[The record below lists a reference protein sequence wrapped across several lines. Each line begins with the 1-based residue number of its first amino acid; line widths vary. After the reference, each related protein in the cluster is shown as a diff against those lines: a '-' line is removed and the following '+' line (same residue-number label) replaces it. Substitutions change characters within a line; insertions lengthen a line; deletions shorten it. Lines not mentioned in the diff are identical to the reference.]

1 VARRLLRSWAR
12 AASPE
17 AGGSHPPG
25 RVPDTPA
32 NSGAGSIVAA
42 ADAAYFRGIRAP
54 REVETMRQQQ
64 ITKRTTRPIAA
75 PLDLRT
81 PTGRRLPF

>member
-1 VARRLLRSWAR
+1 VLARSSQQAPLPTFEVS
-12 AASPE
+12 E
-17 AGGSHPPG
+17 QAGKVG
-25 RVPDTPA
+25 
-32 NSGAGSIVAA
+32 
-42 ADAAYFRGIRAP
+42 
-54 REVETMRQQQ
+54 TMRQQQ